1 MAQLT
6 TRLVAPTMTKSSSR
20 ELPNPHSSSNLPKGR
35 LRKKRHH
42 CPKAWNGTIQT
53 IPAPSVFGVA
63 LLSFYSLLFGLCP
76 VVSLNG

>member
-20 ELPNPHSSSNLPKGR
+20 KLPNPCSSSNLPTGR

-42 CPKAWNGTIQT
+42 CPKAWNDTIHA
-53 IPAPSVFGVA
+53 IPAPVGVGAA
-63 LLSFYSLLFGLCP
+63 LLSFYSPLFGLCP